1 MTAFAAV
8 AAAITAFTL
17 TPSATV
23 ARPTL
28 RLLDAQPV
36 VLRGT
41 AFRPNERV
49 KITVLQPTMTSRAIR
64 AGAAGRFGA
73 RFAFSLGRCEDLEVR
88 ARGSR
93 GSRATLELLA
103 PDCAEP

>member
-1 MTAFAAV
+1 M
-8 AAAITAFTL
+8 
-17 TPSATV
+17 
-23 ARPTL
+23 L

-41 AFRPNERV
+41 AFRPNERI
-49 KITVLQPTMTSRAIR
+49 KITVLQPTVTSRAIR
-64 AGAAGRFGA
+64 ASAAGRFVA
-73 RFAFSLGRCEDLEVR
+73 RFAFSVGRCEDLDVR

-103 PDCAEP
+103 PDCIDP